1 MCSLNSLKLADC
13 KTPTVSGFGSDLVFS
28 LFCCA
33 VRVKNMFLFDEEQAE
48 KQFHYRTV
56 MINWLYT
63 PGITYKELAE
73 ESNDLWQQYLNH
85 ESVDGHGDKD
95 PSESWSTWYAVGWR
109 WERGGRERDR
119 DLYSMANCVH
129 PIYVFLFCFLVRRA
143 QIQQALS
150 YLTSEAMLNKKVQF
164 IVETQLLLSPYV
176 TIITTPKINRRHDLT
191 HFIVH
196 YHHNKIRHHLII
208 ILTRP
213 PLPPQPN
220 YSITFVTL
228 HISTIVGISWAV
240 KKCTWCTRFA
250 EQKTRRNFHKISWS
264 MTIPRRVH
272 LKKCKPM
279 L

>member
-1 MCSLNSLKLADC
+1 MDIQVCSLNSLKLADC

-109 WERGGRERDR
+109 WERGGRERER
-119 DLYSMANCVH
+119 
-129 PIYVFLFCFLVRRA
+129 PVFHGQLCSPHLCFLV
-143 QIQQALS
+143 
-150 YLTSEAMLNKKVQF
+150 
-164 IVETQLLLSPYV
+164 LLLGKASSDPA
-176 TIITTPKINRRHDLT
+176 
-191 HFIVH
+191 
-196 YHHNKIRHHLII
+196 
-208 ILTRP
+208 
-213 PLPPQPN
+213 
-220 YSITFVTL
+220 SFV
-228 HISTIVGISWAV
+228 VP
-240 KKCTWCTRFA
+240 
-250 EQKTRRNFHKISWS
+250 HK
-264 MTIPRRVH
+264 
-272 LKKCKPM
+272 
-279 L
+279 